1 MILLTQGAANQQCSL
16 SPLTPS
22 ASTYNMRPLQ
32 ARGERRVSAQAK
44 WVREN
49 EAGMS
54 PSPAKKD
61 DPPSQETHP
70 ATRRCESLFLMGT
83 LRQICTEEPRTCA
96 PHQRHTLP
104 CAAGG
109 AKLCQGRE
117 ALPRQER
124 KTKRNSKQPRV
135 LYFSLAASKQR
146 AETGLWFAH
155 DKVFFFSRCCSQRA
169 SLRSNVYQ
177 RLLVLCCIVLFVR
190 ILHRLIECVS
200 IDSFLMTSIS

>member
-16 SPLTPS
+16 SPLAPS
-22 ASTYNMRPLQ
+22 ASTSNMRPLQ
-32 ARGERRVSAQAK
+32 ARGEQRVSAQAK

-61 DPPSQETHP
+61 DPPLQETHP
-70 ATRRCESLFLMGT
+70 ATRRRASLFLMGT
-83 LRQICTEEPRTCA
+83 LRQICTEELRTCA

-146 AETGLWFAH
+146 AETGLWFA
-155 DKVFFFSRCCSQRA
+155 DDNSQRA

-177 RLLVLCCIVLFVR
+177 RPLVLCCIVFSVR
-190 ILHRLIECVS
+190 ILHGLIECVS